1 MTDIFKEVLQNADS
15 VQEKLLGP
23 TYPYY
28 KNIKTPSEIGMSDK
42 GTIKQMG
49 KNIDIDKF
57 KNLFY
62 GGFYKNFCVI

>member
-42 GTIKQMG
+42 DNKTNG
-49 KNIDIDKF
+49 
-57 KNLFY
+57 
-62 GGFYKNFCVI
+62 